1 MKEIKF
7 RAWDKAHGMVSQP
20 AFGNMGGGDTI
31 ILNELLAVPEQVKL
45 MQYTSLKDKNDK
57 EIYEGDIV
65 LYPDTESE
73 HVDVGVGVP
82 YKVAEQ
88 PMNSFFPVQFVD
100 GGFGF
105 KVTYGEVLEH
115 RWYWLAEVLFNEG
128 LTLDIIGNIYENSD
142 LLTN

>member
-1 MKEIKF
+1 MREIKF
-7 RAWDKAHGMVSQP
+7 RAWDMRNNKMHIDFMSHVELCTAEG
-20 AFGNMGGGDTI
+20 FGNPWRDNQYI
-31 ILNELLAVPEQVKL
+31 P
-45 MQYTSLKDKNDK
+45 MQCTGLKDKNGK

-100 GGFGF
+100 GGFGL
-105 KVTYGEVLEH
+105 KVTDGEVLEH

-128 LTLDIIGNIYENSD
+128 LTLDIIGNIYSNPE
-142 LLTN
+142 LLTK